1 MRIPAPLTSLTLAGL
16 LLSPA
21 AHAATPFQ
29 AADLTRAAAYS
40 QAHRGDAVL
49 VWQAGREVFAQ
60 AQSGFDLNA
69 PHVLASGSKT
79 FGGLLA
85 VALQD
90 AGLLRLDE
98 RAADTL
104 TEWRG
109 DARRDITVRQL
120 LNFTSGLPGNVGS
133 PIPTLNRDLSGAAL
147 AAQAVAPAGTVF
159 TYGNAHLSAFGE
171 LVRRR
176 TGQEPELALQ
186 ARVLDA
192 LDIHPTWARDRAGHD
207 DLAGGARLSARE
219 WGRVG
224 QLLLQNGQW
233 QGRAVLSAAGLSE
246 CRQGSAALSVYG
258 LNLWLNVPTNGTLD
272 SGDTVPV
279 AALNLKGDRLM
290 PSQPV
295 SIYMAAGAGNQRL
308 YVLPDRDA
316 VIVRFGRG
324 GDWSDDAFL
333 KLLTGA
339 P

>member
-1 MRIPAPLTSLTLAGL
+1 MRFPALPPVLTGL
-16 LLSPA
+16 LLSPV
-21 AHAATPFQ
+21 AHAATLFAP
-29 AADLTRAAAYS
+29 ADVQRAAAYS

-49 VWQAGREVFAQ
+49 VWQDGREVFAQ
-60 AQSGFDLNA
+60 AQNGFDLND

-79 FGGLLA
+79 FGCLLA

-90 AGLLRLDE
+90 AGVLRLDE

-120 LNFTSGLPGNVGS
+120 LNFTGGLPGNVGS
-133 PIPTLNRDLSGAAL
+133 PIPTLNRDLSAAAL
-147 AAQAVAPAGTVF
+147 AATPTSPAGQAF
-159 TYGNAHLSAFGE
+159 HYGNAHLAAFAE
-171 LVRRR
+171 LVRRK
-176 TGQEPELALQ
+176 TGQEPEVALQ
-186 ARVLDA
+186 VRVLDA
-192 LDIHPTWARDRAGHD
+192 LDVHPVWARDRAGHA

-219 WGRVG
+219 WARVG
-224 QLLLQNGQW
+224 QLLLQGGQW
-233 QGRAVLSAAGLSE
+233 QGRTLLSAAGLGE
-246 CRQGSAALSVYG
+246 CHQGSAALSVYG

-290 PSQPV
+290 PSQPTSV
-295 SIYMAAGAGNQRL
+295 FMAAGAANQRL
-308 YVLPDRDA
+308 YVLPDRNA

-324 GDWSDDAFL
+324 GDWNDDTFL
-333 KLLTGA
+333 KLMTG

>member
-1 MRIPAPLTSLTLAGL
+1 M
-16 LLSPA
+16 
-21 AHAATPFQ
+21 AHAATLFAP
-29 AADLTRAAAYS
+29 ADVQRAAAYS

-49 VWQAGREVFAQ
+49 VWQDGREVFAQ
-60 AQSGFDLNA
+60 AQNGFDLND

-79 FGGLLA
+79 FGCLLA

-90 AGLLRLDE
+90 AGVLRLDE

-120 LNFTSGLPGNVGS
+120 LNFT
-133 PIPTLNRDLSGAAL
+133 GACRATW
-147 AAQAVAPAGTVF
+147 AAPF
-159 TYGNAHLSAFGE
+159 HPE
-171 LVRRR
+171 PRPERRR
-176 TGQEPELALQ
+176 AGRHPDLARRAGVPLRKRAPGGVRGTRAPQ
-186 ARVLDA
+186 DRAGARGGVA
-192 LDIHPTWARDRAGHD
+192 GARAGRPGRPPVWARDRAGHA

-219 WGRVG
+219 WARVG
-224 QLLLQNGQW
+224 QLLLQGGQW
-233 QGRAVLSAAGLSE
+233 QGRTLLSAAGLGE
-246 CRQGSAALSVYG
+246 CHQGSAALSVYG

-290 PSQPV
+290 PSQPTSV
-295 SIYMAAGAGNQRL
+295 FMAAGAANQRL
-308 YVLPDRDA
+308 YVLPDRNA

-324 GDWSDDAFL
+324 GDWNDDTFL
-333 KLLTGA
+333 KLMTG